1 MRGEGHIFNL
11 CLLPGENINLKDKI
25 LSKSN
30 RGYKSEKRR
39 KELERQKKK
48 EEKLAKRL
56 DKSGS
61 DESVAGS
68 VLEEQ
73 KLEAES

>member
-1 MRGEGHIFNL
+1 
-11 CLLPGENINLKDKI
+11 

-30 RGYKSEKRR
+30 RVYKIEKRR
-39 KELERQKKK
+39 KELKRQKKK
-48 EEKLAKRL
+48 EKKMEKRL

-61 DESVAGS
+61 NEEEKGP

-73 KLEAES
+73 K

>member
-1 MRGEGHIFNL
+1 
-11 CLLPGENINLKDKI
+11 LKDKI

-30 RGYKSEKRR
+30 RVYKSEKRR

-48 EEKLAKRL
+48 EEKMAKRL

-61 DESVAGS
+61 NEKKNDPVF
-68 VLEEQ
+68 EEQ
-73 KLEAES
+73 K